1 VKRNVQVIITVS
13 NIVGLFGLFILKS
26 VLSGFLLYVVKI
38 LLKNL
43 MSLGQ
48 KLKGYSFVLT
58 EAVNHVCCC
67 CFKIETLILC
77 LEFCSLV
84 MSTYRDSKCK

>member
-1 VKRNVQVIITVS
+1 MIITIN
-13 NIVGLFGLFILKS
+13 NIFGLFGLFILKS
-26 VLSGFLLYVVKI
+26 VLCGVLLCVVQI

-58 EAVNHVCCC
+58 EAVNHVCY
-67 CFKIETLILC
+67 CFKMEMLILC
-77 LEFCSLV
+77 LEFCWLV
-84 MSTYRDSKCK
+84 MSTYNNSKCK